1 MKSLEPTAEVS
12 HPDAR
17 YRGSKF
23 ELVLAPDPAD
33 RVRSKSPHKGSIME
47 TALNRRHVPTHPAPL
62 REGYE
67 RMVRAAG
74 VQSRFIRRPSG
85 GRVHVIEAGD
95 GPPVVHLHGNNTSSL
110 SHLMLLE
117 HLTTV
122 RSYLVDR
129 PGFGLSEPDDFP
141 RKSFR
146 QCAVR
151 FIDEVLD
158 ELGVDSAVLA
168 GASGGGT
175 WAIWYA
181 LDRPERARGL
191 VMLGSVP
198 LLPGGHIPL
207 GIRLMATPGL
217 GEVLSRAVRPGRRM
231 LLRLMSS
238 VGEGDTILRYPDL
251 LDSLIAA
258 ARDPVAT
265 AANVAEF
272 RALLSPLGM
281 RSATR
286 IRPDDLRRLAAPTL
300 MIWGDHDPV
309 VSVAAARA
317 AADLIPDSR
326 LEVLP
331 GGHVPQLGN
340 PERVADLLE
349 EFARSGPTAANA
361 HHPA

>member
-1 MKSLEPTAEVS
+1 M
-12 HPDAR
+12 HPR
-17 YRGSKF
+17 
-23 ELVLAPDPAD
+23 
-33 RVRSKSPHKGSIME
+33 
-47 TALNRRHVPTHPAPL
+47 PL

-74 VQSRFIRRPSG
+74 AQSRFITRASG
-85 GRVHVIEAGD
+85 GRIHVIVAGD

-110 SHLMLLE
+110 SHVMLLD

-129 PGFGLSEPDDFP
+129 PGFGLSEPDDFA
-141 RKSFR
+141 RKGFR
-146 QCAVR
+146 QGMVR
-151 FIDEVLD
+151 FVDEVLD
-158 ELGVDSAVLA
+158 ELELDSAVLV

-175 WAIWYA
+175 WATWYC
-181 LDRPERARGL
+181 LDRPQRARGL

-198 LLPGGHIPL
+198 SLPGSRIPL
-207 GIRLMATPGL
+207 GVRLTATPVM
-217 GEVLSRAVRPGRRM
+217 GELLSHAVRPSRRM
-231 LLRLMSS
+231 LLRLLSS

-251 LDSLIAA
+251 LDSLVDA

-265 AANVAEF
+265 AANVVEL
-272 RALLSPLGM
+272 RALVSPIGR

-286 IRPDDLRRLAAPTL
+286 IRLDDLRRLTVPTL
-300 MIWGDHDPV
+300 MIWGDRDPV

-317 AADLIPDSR
+317 VAQLIPEAR

-340 PERVADLLE
+340 PDRVAQLLV
-349 EFARSGPTAANA
+349 EFARSTEDP
-361 HHPA
+361 HPRRRSR